1 MFMPLYL
8 STFDFFDSMPS
19 KASESSY
26 NRPFTHFDEA
36 EAKFRRLAFDQSLK
50 ESLSNP
56 NYKPQLQQSINEVFK
71 FQNLVVDEI
80 QKENGIFP

>member
-26 NRPFTHFDEA
+26 NRPFTQFDEA

-50 ESLSNP
+50 DSLSNP

-80 QKENGIFP
+80 QKENGFPS